1 MNKEL
6 FFLRSSEQKIVDDMA
21 KFAYPDMQDRSIYTD
36 FYGLTRKDLGLYCLD
51 KHKIAGA
58 IWTRRLNIEHNS
70 SAFIDEN
77 TPVMSMA
84 IVPEFDFEDIGQFMM
99 DQFLL
104 EAGALYNQI
113 SVDVKN
119 EHIEFYEKFG
129 FKRYKDNIYI
139 KGFEIKEV
147 VRPSDGYDPTRWMD

>member
-1 MNKEL
+1 MIDASKFSTFFFSGEVIL
-6 FFLRSSEQKIVDDMA
+6 FLSLTNSALSFL
-21 KFAYPDMQDRSIYTD
+21 F
-36 FYGLTRKDLGLYCLD
+36 CL
-51 KHKIAGA
+51 
-58 IWTRRLNIEHNS
+58 L
-70 SAFIDEN
+70 
-77 TPVMSMA
+77 
-84 IVPEFDFEDIGQFMM
+84 FDFGDIGQFMM
-99 DQFLL
+99 DQFLQ

-113 SVDVKN
+113 SVDAKS